1 MMMSLLG
8 SQRGVEVGRVGRGY
22 LLGGRVEL
30 FWFDNACFNT
40 AMATFSSSAMT
51 TTIST
56 TTFNSPPPGI
66 YFEATNQAETHNN
79 VSTDSVQMRIIDFFP
94 FFLHEQPMHRFT
106 TFPFH
111 LTLIFL
117 SSMPS
122 RPYVRSR
129 LLKAHAIA
137 YCLLKA
143 STIF

>member
-1 MMMSLLG
+1 MTMLISLVG
-8 SQRGVEVGRVGRGY
+8 SQQGEAGGVIVARVGWRY
-22 LLGGRVEL
+22 LLGETAKL
-30 FWFDNACFNT
+30 FGLT
-40 AMATFSSSAMT
+40 ALASECDRDLYL
-51 TTIST
+51 
-56 TTFNSPPPGI
+56 NSI
-66 YFEATNQAETHNN
+66 FFKAQTNQAETQNN